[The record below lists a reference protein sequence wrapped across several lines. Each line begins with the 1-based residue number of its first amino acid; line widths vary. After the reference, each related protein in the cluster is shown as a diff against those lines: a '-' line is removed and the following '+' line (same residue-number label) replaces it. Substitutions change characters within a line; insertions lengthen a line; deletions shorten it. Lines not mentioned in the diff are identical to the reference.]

1 MLVANVISIT
11 LQNTQNT
18 ESFKVCAVPL
28 SPLSPLQRYLRVP
41 EMKERMIWTLER
53 MIWMK
58 ESRRKG
64 STSRGMIK
72 QFPWIFLSFE
82 DAAADEDEFTMM
94 WGKLGLQPNKGQ
106 VNLVKENWQKIKG
119 RIKVI
124 WQELRLVIIDTFR
137 NHARWSVARKSI
149 RSSRNWRSLET
160 CPRSWSSG
168 WSCCNSLP

>member
-1 MLVANVISIT
+1 MCCSSVPALSVAEVS
-11 LQNTQNT
+11 
-18 ESFKVCAVPL
+18 ESSGDEGEDDLDAGKDDLDERESEEREYQQGDDKAVSVDIPVL
-28 SPLSPLQRYLRVP
+28 
-41 EMKERMIWTLER
+41 
-53 MIWMK
+53 
-58 ESRRKG
+58 
-64 STSRGMIK
+64 
-72 QFPWIFLSFE
+72 E

-160 CPRSWSSG
+160 CP
-168 WSCCNSLP
+168 